1 MGNVKM
7 NQKLLSSLNGH
18 PAGKTDINHRK
29 ILRGRISV
37 DGNWM
42 YNIVREVYGPAK
54 GFSRK
59 PQCLS
64 PLPYLNI
71 QPRRGKLFFPQSVAI
86 ASCDGVDL
94 AAYERPPLIL

>member
-37 DGNWM
+37 DGGGCTTLSKRYM
-42 YNIVREVYGPAK
+42 GLPR
-54 GFSRK
+54 GFQRK

-64 PLPYLNI
+64 PSLTLTSS
-71 QPRRGKLFFPQSVAI
+71 QERGKLFFTQSVAI